1 MITKT
6 SQFVDTERQQ
16 NQNQQNQK
24 LVHRE
29 DDKIDSNLGRLTEK
43 KKGEDSNCRLGM
55 KLGTQLYQ
63 HYKNKSYCTG
73 ILQLYANKV
82 DNWEEMNKNLERHK
96 LPKMIKEE
104 MKYMNR
110 PIKMKISNY
119 LLKSIPQK

>member
-55 KLGTQLYQ
+55 KQGTQLYQ

-82 DNWEEMNKNLERHK
+82 DNWEEMNKFER
-96 LPKMIKEE
+96 
-104 MKYMNR
+104 
-110 PIKMKISNY
+110 Y
-119 LLKSIPQK
+119 LGHCSYGYGCGYGYSDSDGYG